1 MIWLWVAAATLVLGL
16 WMLRTGWL
24 LIQEAR
30 RRRTEK
36 ITYG

>member
-1 MIWLWVAAATLVLGL
+1 MMAWLIIVGL
-16 WMLRTGWL
+16 FGGMFAMRVGWL

-36 ITYG
+36 ISYGP